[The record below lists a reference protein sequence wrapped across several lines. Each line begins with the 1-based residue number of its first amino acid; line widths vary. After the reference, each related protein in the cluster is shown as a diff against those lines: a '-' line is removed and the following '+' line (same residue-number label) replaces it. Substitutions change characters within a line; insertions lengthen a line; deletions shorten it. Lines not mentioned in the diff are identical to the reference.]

1 MTAFWRN
8 YFITA
13 CRSISVLP
21 FHRKVLPVELCCYH
35 LVLNNTLH
43 KNFIPTKTNI
53 TNSQP
58 HWNQNFTL
66 FPNSFSVLSLNI
78 FCYRNIKADL
88 FHSSLK
94 FAQNVLKP
102 FLYPLKASE
111 RLWITDVFGGNNK
124 AFINFFGGL
133 KSSVKKY
140 WNLR

>member
-1 MTAFWRN
+1 MLTWPLDISQM
-8 YFITA
+8 YFRFTSINHDSFLKELFCYCISKYFSSTISLKRLT
-13 CRSISVLP
+13 CRVMLLP
-21 FHRKVLPVELCCYH
+21 LS

-43 KNFIPTKTNI
+43 KHFVPTKTNI

-66 FPNSFSVLSLNI
+66 FPNSFSVFSLNI

-94 FAQNVLKP
+94 FAQNALKP

-111 RLWITDVFGGNNK
+111 RLWITDVFGGE
-124 AFINFFGGL
+124 
-133 KSSVKKY
+133 
-140 WNLR
+140 

>member
-13 CRSISVLP
+13 YRSISVLP
-21 FHRKVLPVELCCYH
+21 FHWKVLPVELLLPLS

-43 KNFIPTKTNI
+43 KHFVPTKTNI
-53 TNSQP
+53 TNFQP

-66 FPNSFSVLSLNI
+66 VPNSFSVFSLNI
-78 FCYRNIKADL
+78 FCSRNIKADL

-102 FLYPLKASE
+102 FLYPLKALE

-124 AFINFFGGL
+124 AFINFGGW
-133 KSSVKKY
+133 KMEK
-140 WNLR
+140 